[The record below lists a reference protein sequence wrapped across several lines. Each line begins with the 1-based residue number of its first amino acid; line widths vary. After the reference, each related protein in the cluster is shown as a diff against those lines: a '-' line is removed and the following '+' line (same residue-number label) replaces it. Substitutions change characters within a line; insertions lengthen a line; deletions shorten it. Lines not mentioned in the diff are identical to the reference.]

1 MTSLSRSQYP
11 TLDLVPH
18 ELSLPPVPNTVT
30 KYSLNIAKMPRSIY
44 NGVGSP
50 DLKLVG
56 MQNETL
62 KKQQQ
67 FGATRDESESNPFKL
82 QKNFEG
88 ILVNRERD
96 RFLSKIQKDA
106 HLRGPINPS

>member
-30 KYSLNIAKMPRSIY
+30 KYSLKIAKMPRSIY
-44 NGVGSP
+44 NGGGSP

-56 MQNETL
+56 M
-62 KKQQQ
+62 
-67 FGATRDESESNPFKL
+67 
-82 QKNFEG
+82 
-88 ILVNRERD
+88 
-96 RFLSKIQKDA
+96 
-106 HLRGPINPS
+106 